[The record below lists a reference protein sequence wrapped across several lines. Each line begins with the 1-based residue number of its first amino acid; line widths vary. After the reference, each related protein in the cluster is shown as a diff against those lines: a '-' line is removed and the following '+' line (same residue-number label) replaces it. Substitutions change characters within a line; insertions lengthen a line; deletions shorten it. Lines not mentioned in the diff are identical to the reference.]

1 MDKALRN
8 ALIAGTIIVALSLG
22 YYFVVFLPKKENYK
36 QVQEKRTTEK
46 RQYCNQWALDEAK
59 NNNLS
64 KGGSNDK
71 YNKLVYDTYFER
83 CLREQ
88 GISN

>member
-1 MDKALRN
+1 MDKA
-8 ALIAGTIIVALSLG
+8 IKMGIVAGILVVACSIG

-36 QVQEKRTTEK
+36 QAQEQKISEK

-71 YNKLVYDTYFER
+71 YNKLVYDTYFDR